1 MYTIEELHTPVA
13 GESLIITREDG
24 TQISTISKGNGPQDI
39 VLAHGYG
46 ASALEWNILS
56 KMLDDDKYRLIVF
69 DQRGHGNSTIG
80 SDGISSNSMASDYK
94 AVLETYD
101 VKNGILG
108 GHSMGGFLAQKFLLN
123 YPEVAAK
130 RLKGCLLIATFA
142 GDVNRDNFQ
151 NRLQIPMIKS
161 GILVSLIK
169 YKMIGNAFAKSLM
182 GDKFEESMA
191 TAFVEVFREQDH
203 KALVPIISALGDENY
218 YPDIKNISL
227 PCTIIVGTKDHTTP
241 AFHTDDMHANIPNS
255 TVVKVPGCGHMINW
269 EEPEALFVELE
280 KLAA

>member
-1 MYTIEELHTPVA
+1 
-13 GESLIITREDG
+13 
-24 TQISTISKGNGPQDI
+24 
-39 VLAHGYG
+39 
-46 ASALEWNILS
+46 
-56 KMLDDDKYRLIVF
+56 
-69 DQRGHGNSTIG
+69 
-80 SDGISSNSMASDYK
+80 
-94 AVLETYD
+94 
-101 VKNGILG
+101 
-108 GHSMGGFLAQKFLLN
+108 
-123 YPEVAAK
+123 
-130 RLKGCLLIATFA
+130 
-142 GDVNRDNFQ
+142 
-151 NRLQIPMIKS
+151 MIKS

-182 GDKFEESMA
+182 GDKYDESMA
-191 TAFVEVFREQDH
+191 TAFVDVFREQDH